1 MSVKKLI
8 EIGESRKEVES
19 KRDQLAGKEACQA
32 CGTEKEAE
40 KLSRCKGCESVWYCS
55 KVGESESSRWAS

>member
-1 MSVKKLI
+1 LI

-19 KRDQLAGKEACQA
+19 KRGQLAGKEACQA

-40 KLSRCKGCESVWYCS
+40 KLSRCKGCESVWYCN